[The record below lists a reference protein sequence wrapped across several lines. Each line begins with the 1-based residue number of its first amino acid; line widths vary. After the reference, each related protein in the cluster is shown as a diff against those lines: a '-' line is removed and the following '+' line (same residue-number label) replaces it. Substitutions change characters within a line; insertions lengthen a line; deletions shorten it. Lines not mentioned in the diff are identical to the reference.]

1 MKKLLNYLMQGVLY
15 IAPLGLTV
23 YVIYSLFSF
32 VDNLLEDTLYSIIN
46 MDIPGLGLLIIVLLL
61 ILTGIVGQS
70 IIASPIKVVIKRII
84 DGTPLLKLLYST
96 FNDLFSAFV
105 GKEKKFTKPV
115 LVMINPAANLQK
127 IGFLT
132 EDDLSK
138 IDEIDKVAVYFPH
151 SYAFSGELFIVPK
164 EQVKLLNMNAST
176 AMKFIV
182 SGGASELYDKK

>member
-164 EQVKLLNMNAST
+164 EQVKLLNINAST